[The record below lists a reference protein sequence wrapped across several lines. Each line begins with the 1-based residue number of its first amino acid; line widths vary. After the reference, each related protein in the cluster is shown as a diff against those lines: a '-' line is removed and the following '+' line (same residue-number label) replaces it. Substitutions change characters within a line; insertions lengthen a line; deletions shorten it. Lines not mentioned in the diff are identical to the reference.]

1 MATKAKNAKPLSAR
15 RNKIAAPKKVFTWR
29 YVLPIG
35 ALALVLLAGV
45 PLVHV
50 LFPAANAAVAPVPYG
65 IYFVGDSLTKGR
77 SATTESQTFRKLV
90 AGYKQTKLG
99 AGYAVSDQFP
109 NLTYTSGW
117 KIANAQAAVK
127 AYPPTSSTKL
137 MVIEIG
143 TNDLTGNQGTSPITP
158 SIKFI
163 PAYGSMIAT
172 LHKEAPQAKLVC
184 ISVWSDP
191 TVGSKKYDTAIQS
204 DCIAAGGKYVSIIG
218 TYQTAKNHGPAGLPE
233 DWYMPGW
240 KTDTYHPNNAG
251 QAAIATGI
259 EAVL

>member
-1 MATKAKNAKPLSAR
+1 M
-15 RNKIAAPKKVFTWR
+15 
-29 YVLPIG
+29 LPAG
-35 ALALVLLAGV
+35 VTALVLLAAV
-45 PLVHV
+45 PLTHV
-50 LFPAANAAVAPVPYG
+50 LFPPVHAAVGSYG

-77 SATTESQTFRKLV
+77 SATTEAQTFRKLV
-90 AGYKQTKLG
+90 AGYKQSKLG
-99 AGYAVSDQFP
+99 TSFVVYDQFP

-127 AYPPTSSTKL
+127 AHPPTVATKL

-158 SIKFI
+158 SATFI
-163 PAYGSMIAT
+163 PAYGSLIST
-172 LHKEAPQAKLVC
+172 LHKEAPQARLVC
-184 ISVWSDP
+184 LSVWSDP

-204 DCIAAGGKYVSIIG
+204 DCLAAGGKYVSLIAM
-218 TYQTAKNHGPAGLPE
+218 YQTPSYHGPAGLPE

-251 QAAIATGI
+251 QAAIARGV